1 VPDDGIRQMIEL
13 WKFASFDKRNKWIII
28 NIKKKGRKTAPHP
41 SRGGPL
47 AYLPLPHGFRL
58 YMYTCLMFMYNVY
71 IFSVGG
77 YNSKVLFTHISTCR
91 RRQISLLTRRR
102 RLARYAC
109 GGEAAADRER
119 GRWIYTAAAAGVV
132 LLINVGNR
140 IFVGDVY
147 GGEERP
153 MRDIEYS

>member
-28 NIKKKGRKTAPHP
+28 NIKKGRKTAAHP
-41 SRGGPL
+41 SRSDPF

-58 YMYTCLMFMYNVY
+58 YMYTCLIFMYNVY

-102 RLARYAC
+102 RLAWYVC
-109 GGEAAADRER
+109 GEEATVDRE
-119 GRWIYTAAAAGVV
+119 GRWIYTTAAAGVV

-147 GGEERP
+147 GSEERP
-153 MRDIEYS
+153 MRDIEYL